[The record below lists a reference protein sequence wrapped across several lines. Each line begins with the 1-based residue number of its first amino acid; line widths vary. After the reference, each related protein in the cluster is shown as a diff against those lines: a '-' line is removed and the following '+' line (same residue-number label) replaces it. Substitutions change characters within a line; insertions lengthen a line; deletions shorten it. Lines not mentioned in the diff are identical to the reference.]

1 MHPSLVKSGAGAIPV
16 HAVTAKDARTWL
28 AKQKRSGLVSAS
40 GFTGAAGALAALPDT
55 KGGIA
60 AWVLG
65 LGDSKDAFA
74 LATAAEKLPAGTY
87 RLGEVPEF
95 CGGAHAAL
103 AGLMGGY
110 GFHRYKKKP
119 ARSARLVTPPG
130 VDGAEISRI
139 AENIFLARDLVN
151 TPAND

>member
-1 MHPSLVKSGAGAIPV
+1 MVGKTEAFGLVAA
-16 HAVTAKDARTWL
+16 
-28 AKQKRSGLVSAS
+28 SGLPPRR
-40 GFTGAAGALAALPDT
+40 ALAALPDA

-103 AGLMGGY
+103 AWLMGGY

-139 AENIFLARDLVN
+139 AENIFLARDSGQH
-151 TPAND
+151 AGQ